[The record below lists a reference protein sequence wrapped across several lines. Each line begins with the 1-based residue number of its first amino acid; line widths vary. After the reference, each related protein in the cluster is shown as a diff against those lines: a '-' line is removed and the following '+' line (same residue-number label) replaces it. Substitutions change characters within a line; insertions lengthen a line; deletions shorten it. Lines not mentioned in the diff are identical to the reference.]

1 MEDSIL
7 KLFLYD
13 KHLKFSEI
21 EKKLSSRSNKI
32 SYHLTNMVKEGK
44 LIKENELYSL
54 SENNQKL
61 IPYLTDKNSVL
72 AILLIAIEKDNKF
85 FLIKRNKRP
94 FKNDKWCMP
103 GGRLIVGE
111 TISQATKRIMLEK
124 HNLKCKYKKVNS
136 VSLEHVKDNKK
147 VIHSFMLIFVSA
159 VTKDKLDYKKI
170 DKLKNKMVESDHY
183 LLTKDIN
190 LEIKISNLHSK
201 A

>member
-1 MEDSIL
+1 MENSIL
-7 KLFLYD
+7 KSFLYD

-124 HNLKCKYKKVNS
+124 HNLKCKYKKV
-136 VSLEHVKDNKK
+136 
-147 VIHSFMLIFVSA
+147 IHSFMLIFVSA